1 MFSSRGSVVHGG
13 VHVAGEVDDRVGE
26 VVLLAALQ
34 GPLRLHVEAVASVE
48 RLRLHEELD
57 VACLGLGVVELQG
70 LGEAA
75 VAQEVAEELGLG
87 GLRLAEVR
95 ASLGTRKTT
104 G

>member
-1 MFSSRGSVVHGG
+1 
-13 VHVAGEVDDRVGE
+13 
-26 VVLLAALQ
+26 
-34 GPLRLHVEAVASVE
+34 VE

-57 VACLGLGVVELQG
+57 VARLGLGVVELQG

-87 GLRLAEVR
+87 GLWLAEVC